1 MHAPGQAPTAR
12 ETTIRRWLPIGLRTA
27 AFLLLPWIVVLSLS
41 VRRFGARNLA
51 NSWVWLDVMEVA
63 ALLLLAALVRRR
75 HRATS
80 PLAAATAVLLAM
92 DAYFDIWSAHRGPD
106 YLLAQVLA
114 YCAELPGAAVLAAL
128 SWYALPWA
136 AAEPVAPP
144 GRPPRNVGAA
154 PSGRSGS
161 SSRGPADEAGQALR
175 ISGP

>member
-1 MHAPGQAPTAR
+1 MTGTGRLPTVR
-12 ETTIRRWLPIGLRTA
+12 EADVRRWLPIGLRTA
-27 AFLLLPWIVVLSLS
+27 AALLVPWIVVLALS

-92 DAYFDIWSAHRGPD
+92 DAYFDIWSAHHGHD

-114 YCAELPGAAVLAAL
+114 YSAELPAATALAVL
-128 SWYALPWA
+128 SWHSLRWA
-136 AAEPVAPP
+136 APDSVAP
-144 GRPPRNVGAA
+144 
-154 PSGRSGS
+154 
-161 SSRGPADEAGQALR
+161 
-175 ISGP
+175 